1 MTYSIST
8 APEDVQLDIV
18 YPWLRDCY
26 WSRGVRREVVER
38 AFANSMVVGAYRAG
52 RQIGVARVVTDRA
65 TFAWLCDVFVDP
77 AARGE
82 GIATAM
88 VRTMLQHPEL
98 ATLRRWSLGTRDAHA
113 VYSRLGFGPVDPTVM
128 MQYSPDRSR
137 WSCESSIDAG
147 RS

>member
-8 APEDVQLDIV
+8 DPRDIQLDIV

-26 WSRGVRREVVER
+26 WSPGVRRAVVER
-38 AFANSMVVGAYRAG
+38 AFANSMVVGAYRDA
-52 RQIGVARVVTDRA
+52 RQIGVARVVTDRS

-77 AARGE
+77 SARGE

-88 VRTMLQHPEL
+88 VRAMLEHPEL

-113 VYSRLGFGPVDPTVM
+113 IYAQLGFGPVDPALM
-128 MQYSPDRSR
+128 MQYLPDRSQ
-137 WSCESSIDAG
+137 WSQEP
-147 RS
+147 